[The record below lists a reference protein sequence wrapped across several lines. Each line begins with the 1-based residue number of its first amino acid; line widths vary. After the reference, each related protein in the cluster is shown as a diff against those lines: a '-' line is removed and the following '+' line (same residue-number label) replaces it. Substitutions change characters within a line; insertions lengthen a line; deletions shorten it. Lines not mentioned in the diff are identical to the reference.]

1 MSPNAQNDGK
11 LFSPQEAGP
20 SIKRTKTS
28 DDSGLDMDN
37 AAENGGGDSVNDGG
51 TSEIELV
58 FRPHP
63 TLMEKDDGHNRQAR
77 KKPLGMGVS
86 VVGRATYVG
95 GGQLKE
101 GPC

>member
-1 MSPNAQNDGK
+1 MSLNAAVIP
-11 LFSPQEAGP
+11 LQEAGP

-51 TSEIELV
+51 ASEIELV

-63 TLMEKDDGHNRQAR
+63 TLMEKDDGHNRWR
-77 KKPLGMGVS
+77 LLPLSLSDFVW
-86 VVGRATYVG
+86 VHTRHNTATASSNR
-95 GGQLKE
+95 
-101 GPC
+101 C

>member
-1 MSPNAQNDGK
+1 MLRCGAVPVVTESQLFVSERHG
-11 LFSPQEAGP
+11 FSPPTLQEAGP

-51 TSEIELV
+51 ASEIELV

-63 TLMEKDDGHNRQAR
+63 TLMEKDDGHNRWR
-77 KKPLGMGVS
+77 LRPLSLLCPV
-86 VVGRATYVG
+86 
-95 GGQLKE
+95 
-101 GPC
+101 

>member
-1 MSPNAQNDGK
+1 MMLNIVILPPDVWLLLSVCLNLLT
-11 LFSPQEAGP
+11 LFQEAGP

-63 TLMEKDDGHNRQAR
+63 TLMEKDDGHNR
-77 KKPLGMGVS
+77 
-86 VVGRATYVG
+86 
-95 GGQLKE
+95 
-101 GPC
+101 

>member
-1 MSPNAQNDGK
+1 MREIFV
-11 LFSPQEAGP
+11 LFHLSECFDSVSQEAGP

-63 TLMEKDDGHNRQAR
+63 TLMEKDDGHNR
-77 KKPLGMGVS
+77 
-86 VVGRATYVG
+86 
-95 GGQLKE
+95 
-101 GPC
+101 

>member
-1 MSPNAQNDGK
+1 MCPNATVVP
-11 LFSPQEAGP
+11 LQEAGP

-51 TSEIELV
+51 ASEIELV

-63 TLMEKDDGHNRQAR
+63 TLMEKDDGHNRWRLLPRPSLSLCSASSVS
-77 KKPLGMGVS
+77 PLS
-86 VVGRATYVG
+86 ILS
-95 GGQLKE
+95 LKN
-101 GPC
+101 